1 MALTGLIDPL
11 LEISAAMKS
20 VLYCWEKPGLIAII
34 IWQHVYISRC
44 IEIQVPSIELMMHKY
59 SSIFLVSPKSSGDK
73 QILLVHVRPVQ
84 YSVFPS
90 KLISDALSL
99 LSCWVLQS
107 VSGSAHVSLHTTFRP
122 LFVCCVL
129 CLNVCVMSVLNS
141 AHFMKVL
148 VTVEVQFEMNK
159 PLFCHVES
167 SDGALCVVCSS
178 MCGARSNHCE
188 VTAVHPHSVS
198 VMAGQGSL
206 CSRPFLAAVFMRRRC
221 LCGCIWRDV
230 DDVTEWKFIFLC
242 KSMFVEQIEIYR
254 WVLFMFACSALF
266 SSTLLPLHRAADNV
280 LCLCL
285 ERHHEA
291 QRENFTKVLSLK
303 TQFVTF
309 ASFKGAIVV
318 SFFWAV
324 NVSNIYFGDAELSTP
339 VAYAVWTI

>member
-1 MALTGLIDPL
+1 
-11 LEISAAMKS
+11 
-20 VLYCWEKPGLIAII
+20 
-34 IWQHVYISRC
+34 
-44 IEIQVPSIELMMHKY
+44 
-59 SSIFLVSPKSSGDK
+59 
-73 QILLVHVRPVQ
+73 
-84 YSVFPS
+84 
-90 KLISDALSL
+90 
-99 LSCWVLQS
+99 
-107 VSGSAHVSLHTTFRP
+107 
-122 LFVCCVL
+122 
-129 CLNVCVMSVLNS
+129 
-141 AHFMKVL
+141 MKVL

-159 PLFCHVES
+159 PLFCCVES

-188 VTAVHPHSVS
+188 LTAVHPHSVS

-242 KSMFVEQIEIYR
+242 KSMFVEHIEIYR

-291 QRENFTKVLSLK
+291 QRENLTQVLSLK

-324 NVSNIYFGDAELSTP
+324 NVSNIYFCGAERSTP
-339 VAYAVWTI
+339 VAYAVWTIQLIFGVNFSTTFIIQEQTLPKRTELGHCNWANTDPANHRDNVISPAPRPTEECWQAVQSTTELSVSVCSLFLFKFISVRSEPEMLI